1 MARMA
6 RALAMRLALSDTA
19 DGEAF
24 DADVDV
30 TPLWGV
36 PDRSTSAPVVR
47 SAPSPVVRAAR
58 Q

>member
-24 DADVDV
+24 DVDV

-36 PDRSTSAPVVR
+36 PDRSTSISLKN
-47 SAPSPVVRAAR
+47 SA
-58 Q
+58 